1 MDIDEIQTYLDSA
14 KQIKLLTREEEVT
27 LSRIVV
33 VGNKAKAMLEQGDPT
48 GEGREALLAEVHA
61 GGRARERFLSANL
74 RLVVS
79 IAGKY
84 KWSPLGFADLVQ
96 EGNIGLIRALEK
108 FDPERGFKFS
118 TYASWWVRQAMT
130 RASQMA
136 EAIRLPVYQVDKMY
150 RLRRADKTCVG
161 NGPPTEEE
169 VLALAGMSAE
179 EARRVR
185 ALPHVGHSLDDPSG
199 TESDSLFGEFV
210 ADENQVD
217 AETCAMIDQLQGRV
231 SELFDGF
238 SEREKLIFEMRF
250 GEESASLEEIG
261 QVVGLTRERV
271 RQIMLHRMKDLRT
284 RARGMGLR

>member
-1 MDIDEIQTYLDSA
+1 MDIDDIKPYLDSA

-27 LSRIVV
+27 LSRIVLA
-33 VGNKAKAMLEQGDPT
+33 GNKAKALLEQDVPT
-48 GEGREALLAEVHA
+48 DVERRALLAEVYA
-61 GGRARERFLSANL
+61 GEKARERFLSANL

-136 EAIRLPVYQVDKMY
+136 DAIRLPVYQVDKVY
-150 RLRRADKTCVG
+150 RLRRASKMIRDSEVLS
-161 NGPPTEEE
+161 EE
-169 VLALAGMSAE
+169 VLALAGLTFE
-179 EARRVR
+179 EARKVQ
-185 ALPHVGHSLDDPSG
+185 ALPHVGPSLDDPSG
-199 TESDSLFGEFV
+199 TESDTLFGDFV
-210 ADENQVD
+210 ADEKHVD
-217 AETCAMIDQLQGRV
+217 AETCAIIDQMQGQMP
-231 SELFDGF
+231 ELFDGF
-238 SEREKLIFEMRF
+238 TEREKLIFEMRF

-271 RQIMLHRMKDLRT
+271 RQIMLHRMKEL
-284 RARGMGLR
+284 RARARSMGLR